1 MFTKLSYLVS
11 GLFLLLGF
19 TAQAQIPAGTIS
31 ITPDFSFSSTK
42 NTIENQFV
50 EIETKSSTFDLGLN
64 GTYFIIDNLEV
75 GLGIGLSSSKDEF
88 DDLENTSS
96 AFNIGPVVGYNIGI
110 ANNLYAAV
118 GVSLSFTSGTDKS
131 EGLDDT
137 KFSGLL
143 YGGQVGLR
151 YIVDN
156 KIGVHIGVGPTFG
169 TIKDKDLE
177 DVELK
182 VSNIGANFG
191 ASLFF

>member
-1 MFTKLSYLVS
+1 MFTKLSYLIS
-11 GLFLLLGF
+11 GLFLVLGF

-31 ITPDFSFSSTK
+31 ITPDFSFSSVK
-42 NTIENQFV
+42 NTIETPV
-50 EIETKSSTFDLGLN
+50 IDIEAKSSIFDLGIN

-75 GLGIGLSSSKDEF
+75 GLGIGLSSGKDEF
-88 DDLENTSS
+88 EGLESTTSS
-96 AFNIGPVVGYNIGI
+96 FNIGPVVGYNIGI

-118 GVSLSFTSGTDKS
+118 GLSLSFTSGKTED
-131 EGLDDT
+131 EGFDES
-137 KFSGLL
+137 KFSGIL

-169 TIKDKDLE
+169 TQKDKDID

-182 VSNIGANFG
+182 ISNFGANFG